1 MRTSTAGSLRG
12 IFIALIG
19 LMLMLMSLSAH
30 ATDIPLITFAP
41 GDYDNTANTVIA
53 GPTPVNNQTTGLFR
67 DVFWYSLNN
76 GAPRVGSG
84 DYINQGNSL
93 VLSANSAVPGS
104 GPYTALNFTGPAV
117 SGGQSYLS
125 IYDTTPA
132 DGTTTKNVF
141 DASVPGGL
149 QLSADV
155 LFVKHSSSAG
165 VVSLYNEG
173 QDGLALLAHNGDGNN
188 ADNATVDL
196 VFQSPGSGIV
206 LTSVTLSSLAFQTA
220 ASANGNK
227 IPGTSDFWYRAVMDL
242 SVTGDM
248 FNITGSFYNHSDPNN
263 PNSALGSL
271 ITTLSFSGSLS
282 SPGNL
287 LDLTNP
293 GEVGV
298 MAMGNE
304 SISLP
309 DNVGVSITNFQETG
323 QTVPDGGS
331 TLILLSFGLLGL
343 GGINRKI
350 AKS

>member
-19 LMLMLMSLSAH
+19 LMLMSLSAH

-132 DGTTTKNVF
+132 DGTTTRNLF

-149 QLSADV
+149 HLSADV

-206 LTSVTLSSLAFQTA
+206 LNSVTLSSLAFQTA

-227 IPGTSDFWYRAVMDL
+227 IAGTSDFWYRAVMDL
-242 SVTGDM
+242 SVTGDT

-263 PNSALGSL
+263 PTSALGSL

-323 QTVPDGGS
+323 QTVPDGGI